1 MPAKGRKG
9 RRKMNTSETERE
21 GLAELARESERI
33 VNLILH
39 TSMPRVDIEIQIE
52 NFREE
57 CLRRFPGSDD
67 LFEMVYAA
75 RFRRIWQQFHQERP
89 TEGEPWSTAWDE

>member
-1 MPAKGRKG
+1 MTVGNP
-9 RRKMNTSETERE
+9 SRE
-21 GLAELARESERI
+21 SLEEMARESDRI

-39 TSMPRVDIEIQIE
+39 TNMPRVDIQIQIE

-57 CLRRFPGSDD
+57 CLRRYPGSGD

-75 RFRRIWQQFHQERP
+75 RFRRIWDQFHAERP
-89 TEGEPWSTAWDE
+89 AEGEPWPSAWDE